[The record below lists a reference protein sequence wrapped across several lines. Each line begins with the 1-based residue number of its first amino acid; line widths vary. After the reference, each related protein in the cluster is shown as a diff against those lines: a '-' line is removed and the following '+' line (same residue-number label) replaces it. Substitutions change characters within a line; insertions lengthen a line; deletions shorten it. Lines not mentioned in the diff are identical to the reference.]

1 MKRIE
6 SKKNP
11 QVKQWKKLQTKKERD
26 KTDLFIIE
34 GAHLVE
40 EALKYT
46 GIVVELL
53 YAESF
58 QLPYSWNLDGIDLFL
73 VTDDILHEIGDTE
86 TPQGVAAICR
96 KPNVTLDNDLSSALL
111 IDAVQDPGNLGTL
124 IRTADAAGIDQI
136 IIGDGTVDIFNS
148 KVLRAS
154 QGSIFH
160 IPISRGNLSEWIEKL
175 KSSGHAVYGTS
186 LEGAEPYQQVHHAG
200 PFALIVGN
208 EGRGVQKE
216 LLSQTTQNL
225 YIPIYGKA
233 ESLNVTIA
241 AGILL
246 YYLRG

>member
-26 KTDLFIIE
+26 KTGLFLIE
-34 GAHLVE
+34 GVHLVE
-40 EALKYT
+40 EALKYKGNISEVLFT
-46 GIVVELL
+46 
-53 YAESF
+53 ESF
-58 QLPYSWNLDGIDLFL
+58 QMPHHWNLDEVEVYIVAEEVLN
-73 VTDDILHEIGDTE
+73 EIGDTE

-96 KPNVTLDNDLSSALL
+96 KPSIDLERTTNSVLL

-124 IRTADAAGIDQI
+124 IRTADAAGVDQI
-136 IIGDGTVDIFNS
+136 VIGEGTVDIYNS

-160 IPISRGNLSEWIEKL
+160 IPISKGNLYERIL
-175 KSSGHAVYGTS
+175 QLRDSGHTIFGTS
-186 LEGAEPYQQVHHAG
+186 LDQAEPFQNIKHTG
-200 PFALIVGN
+200 PFSLIVGN
-208 EGRGVQKE
+208 EGRGVQQE
-216 LLSQTTQNL
+216 LLSLTHQNL
-225 YIPIYGKA
+225 YIPIHGKA
-233 ESLNVTIA
+233 ESLNVTVA

>member
-26 KTDLFIIE
+26 KTGLFIIE

-40 EALKYT
+40 EALKYKGNISEVLFT
-46 GIVVELL
+46 EG
-53 YAESF
+53 F
-58 QLPYSWNLDGIDLFL
+58 QMPHHWNLDEVEVCIVAEEVLN
-73 VTDDILHEIGDTE
+73 EIGDTE

-96 KPNVTLDNDLSSALL
+96 KPSIDLDRTTKSVLL

-124 IRTADAAGIDQI
+124 IRTADAAGVDQI
-136 IIGDGTVDIFNS
+136 VIGEGTVDIYNS

-160 IPISRGNLSEWIEKL
+160 IPIRRGNLHEWIVKL
-175 KSSGHAVYGTS
+175 KNSGHTIFGTS
-186 LEGAEPYQQVHHAG
+186 LDHAEPFQNIEHTG
-200 PFALIVGN
+200 PFSLIVGN
-208 EGRGVQKE
+208 EGRGVQQE
-216 LLSQTTQNL
+216 LLSLTDQNL

-233 ESLNVTIA
+233 ESLNVTVA
-241 AGILL
+241 AGVLL